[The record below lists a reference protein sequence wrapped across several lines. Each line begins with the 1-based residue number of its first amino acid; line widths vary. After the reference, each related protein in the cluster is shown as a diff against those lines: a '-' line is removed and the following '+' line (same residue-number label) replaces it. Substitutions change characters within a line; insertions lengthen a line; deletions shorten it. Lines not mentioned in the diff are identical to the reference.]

1 MDARRAITTLSKL
14 QIDLDAFDGNS
25 YSAHLDADA
34 TKARAAIAEAKKSL
48 NSFAR
53 QKRKLL

>member
-1 MDARRAITTLSKL
+1 M
-14 QIDLDAFDGNS
+14 FDGNS
-25 YSAHLDADA
+25 YSAHLDADS